1 MEPVPVPKLT
11 VSLAVDIEVAYNSF
25 EGKTADEIT
34 ESLQDELHDL
44 LFELDQVTGVYSNC
58 TSITSYD

>member
-1 MEPVPVPKLT
+1 MESVPVPKLT

-25 EGKTADEIT
+25 EGKTKDEIT

>member
-1 MEPVPVPKLT
+1 MDTVPVPKLT

-25 EGKTADEIT
+25 DGKTEDEIT

-44 LFELDQVTGVYSNC
+44 LFELDQVTGVYSSC
-58 TSITSYD
+58 TSVTSYD

>member
-1 MEPVPVPKLT
+1 MESVPVPKLT

>member
-1 MEPVPVPKLT
+1 MDTVPVPKLT

-25 EGKTADEIT
+25 DGKTADEIT

-44 LFELDQVTGVYSNC
+44 LFELDQVTGVYSSC